1 MGALGLPLL
10 ALLFGARAGAP
21 TLCEDCKYLSLELE
35 AVLASSARSAEVLD
49 SGRCPLQRLA
59 SAIGTPG
66 LLRGRRIWPRRWRV
80 SCEVMLECYEEPL
93 EDWYFQHQKRLLRKF
108 LCEGHVPGARD
119 VACLDEVWTRSKG
132 DHGNQEEEEDTDT
145 ARSMTPA
152 SSEQVGGGKR
162 RWQHP
167 VRGIEEAR
175 LYVTSEE
182 DECPPPRTVPLV
194 CGLRCWARP
203 SWRRIQ
209 TPTTL
214 SPWTSSGL
222 VP

>member
-152 SSEQVGGGKR
+152 SSEKTQTIVAS
-162 RWQHP
+162 HTDTYDP
-167 VRGIEEAR
+167 VTLDLQRPCPLSPFYSSLLDDSPA
-175 LYVTSEE
+175 VTSAGLA
-182 DECPPPRTVPLV
+182 PMNPPRDPL
-194 CGLRCWARP
+194 
-203 SWRRIQ
+203 
-209 TPTTL
+209 
-214 SPWTSSGL
+214 
-222 VP
+222 